1 MTTFAEELNRL
12 ALTIFVITEENR
24 RDIVKNL
31 DIYFMEKV
39 GALYWEIALSGANV
53 KNMPGLE
60 TIAPESSKGTY
71 HSLKRKNIKCYQE
84 YRALAFSKDKPSWIV
99 EKEGKEL
106 CHLKATLVD
115 NWSNLHEDSE
125 FPEKFP
131 KDYCRPAKTALY
143 YPLKFQKI
151 IFGVFVKRCWLL
163 GKTRK
168 LLVDRFSTSLKN
180 VCVSSTEMI
189 KINLFQIAFV
199 KSLKT

>member
-189 KINLFQIAFV
+189 KII
-199 KSLKT
+199 SP